1 MSHVL
6 FNRALD
12 SLDLSGNKLNLGGCK
27 VICGMMKSNGTIKHL
42 ALANNNFQVESLQ
55 AIAGMLQV
63 NRALTKIV
71 WGEGTKIFTMDT
83 STEAIDFS
91 GKGLAA
97 HDAQIVASMLPKC
110 T

>member
-1 MSHVL
+1 MSVFTVTLIIADISTMSHL
-6 FNRALD
+6 L
-12 SLDLSGNKLNLGGCK
+12 
-27 VICGMMKSNGTIKHL
+27 
-42 ALANNNFQVESLQ
+42 
-55 AIAGMLQV
+55 V

-91 GKGLAA
+91 GKGLKA
-97 HDAQIVASMLPKC
+97 HDVQIVASMLPKC